1 MKDTS
6 NNEKIDISKDQH
18 SEISP
23 EAEEKLDTAPED
35 DGVGENSTEEKEME
49 SSDEEFREFASI
61 LKMDMNPKLKEWFVK
76 SGYKVHV
83 AFRKQCWFEKSRN
96 YHPLHVA
103 AWGGAVDIVDMLINE
118 AKVDVNIQVG
128 GGGNFRGWT
137 ALHFASWAGNAGAMK
152 RFLRAKCESR
162 HPRNVNGT
170 NSLEFPRTKSHKIDV
185 NATNRSGMTALHYV
199 VKEGSLGFV
208 PSFRFL
214 QHVLRHC
221 LSC

>member
-1 MKDTS
+1 
-6 NNEKIDISKDQH
+6 
-18 SEISP
+18 
-23 EAEEKLDTAPED
+23 
-35 DGVGENSTEEKEME
+35 
-49 SSDEEFREFASI
+49 
-61 LKMDMNPKLKEWFVK
+61 
-76 SGYKVHV
+76 
-83 AFRKQCWFEKSRN
+83 
-96 YHPLHVA
+96 
-103 AWGGAVDIVDMLINE
+103 MLINE
-118 AKVDVNIQVG
+118 AKVDVNIQVN

-170 NSLEFPRTKSHKIDV
+170 NSLESPRTKSHKIDV
-185 NATNRSGMTALHYV
+185 SATKRSGMTALHYA
-199 VKEGSLGFV
+199 VKEGPLGFV